1 LVQGKVLMKAASNTI
16 SRIFWALTLASLL
29 LPATKAFA
37 DGDQPPDHIASLSF
51 WIIAG
56 IALYSYLALSVQII
70 ARKAETPNDWFAW
83 IPIANMFLLLAV
95 AKKPLWWFFLLLIPF
110 VNVVI
115 VILIWMGIAETLG
128 KPRWW
133 GIVTLIPLVGFIVPG
148 YLAFSD

>member
-1 LVQGKVLMKAASNTI
+1 MEINPPITSHRYPSRLSSHSDLFVLGLICS
-16 SRIFWALTLASLL
+16 
-29 LPATKAFA
+29 
-37 DGDQPPDHIASLSF
+37 DHCPE
-51 WIIAG
+51 G
-56 IALYSYLALSVQII
+56 
-70 ARKAETPNDWFAW
+70 ETPNDWFAW

-128 KPRWW
+128 KPSWW
-133 GIVTLIPLVGFIVPG
+133 GILTLIPLVGFIVPC

>member
-1 LVQGKVLMKAASNTI
+1 MRGLSKKV
-16 SRIFWALTLASLL
+16 SRMIWALTMALLL

-37 DGDQPPDHIASLSF
+37 GGEQPSDHIASLSL

-56 IALYSYLALSVQII
+56 IAVYSYLALSVQII

-83 IPIANMFLLLAV
+83 IPIANIFLLVAI
-95 AKKPLWWFFLLLIPF
+95 AKKPLWWFFLLMIPF

-115 VILIWMGIAETLG
+115 VILVWMSIAEAVG
-128 KPRWW
+128 KPSWW
-133 GIVTLIPLVGFIVPG
+133 GILTLIPIVGFVVPG

>member
-1 LVQGKVLMKAASNTI
+1 MEIN
-16 SRIFWALTLASLL
+16 
-29 LPATKAFA
+29 
-37 DGDQPPDHIASLSF
+37 PPITSHRYQSF
-51 WIIAG
+51 WIVVAIA
-56 IALYSYLALSVQII
+56 IYSYLALSVQII
-70 ARKAETPNDWFAW
+70 ARKAETPNDWSAW

-128 KPRWW
+128 EPSWW
-133 GIVTLIPLVGFIVPG
+133 GILTLVPLVGFIVPG

>member
-1 LVQGKVLMKAASNTI
+1 MKGQSKTI
-16 SRIFWALTLASLL
+16 SRIIWALNLAFML
-29 LPATKAFA
+29 LPASKAFA
-37 DGDQPPDHIASLSF
+37 DGGQPPDHIASLSF

-70 ARKAETPNDWFAW
+70 ARKSETPNDWFAW

-95 AKKPLWWFFLLLIPF
+95 AKKPLWWFFLLMIPF

-128 KPRWW
+128 KSSWW
-133 GIVTLIPLVGFIVPG
+133 GILTLIPLVGFIVPG